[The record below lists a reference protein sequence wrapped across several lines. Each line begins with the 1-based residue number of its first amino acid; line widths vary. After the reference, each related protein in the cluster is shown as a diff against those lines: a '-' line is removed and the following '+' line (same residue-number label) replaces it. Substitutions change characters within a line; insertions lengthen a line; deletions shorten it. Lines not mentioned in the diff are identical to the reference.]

1 MPVIRHRAIE
11 VADAEVF
18 VREAGDPARP
28 TLVLLHGFPSSSR
41 HYIRLLDRLAGR
53 WHVIAPDYPGF
64 GLSSPLPGAPTF
76 DRLAEITAQVLD
88 ALGTGDYA
96 LFLFDFGAPVGF
108 RVALAHD
115 ARVRAVISQNANAY
129 ADGLGPGVAALAD
142 WWADRQAGQAA
153 IDGLGSLEGT
163 RAQWLAGAR
172 DPEHI
177 DPSQYLADQAVLD
190 LPGWAQYMQ
199 DLLWDYQFTVP
210 RYQEFHD
217 WLRRRAPKVLAIWG
231 RHDPFFTPAGAHA
244 YRADIPDAQI
254 VLLDTGHFALEEE
267 ADTVATTVDAFL
279 TKHLDHPSPPRPPS

>member
-1 MPVIRHRAIE
+1 M
-11 VADAEVF
+11 
-18 VREAGDPARP
+18 
-28 TLVLLHGFPSSSR
+28 LHGFPSSSR
-41 HYIRLLDRLAGR
+41 HYIRLLDRLADR
-53 WHVIAPDYPGF
+53 WHVVAPDYPGF
-64 GLSSPLPGAPTF
+64 GLSGPLPDSPTF

-88 ALGTGDYA
+88 ALGIGQYA
-96 LFLFDFGAPVGF
+96 LFLFDFGAPIGF

-129 ADGLGPGVAALAD
+129 AAGLGPGVAALAD

-153 IDGLGSLEGT
+153 IDGLVSLEGT

-190 LPGWAQYMQ
+190 LPGRAQYMQ

-210 RYQEFHD
+210 RYQEFHA

-231 RHDPFFTPAGAHA
+231 RNDPFFIPAGARA
-244 YRADIPDAQI
+244 YRSDVPDAEI

-267 ADTVATTVDAFL
+267 ADTIATTVDAFL
-279 TKHLDHPSPPRPPS
+279 TKHLDHHRHPEPQP